1 MNDNLHGHAAEQLPA
16 PLSGGREV
24 TPVLLAWIAENVTDV
39 GIRDALL
46 FGIAERDTFGRQ
58 KYGQPL
64 LTGDGRRTAVEVW
77 QELLDALQY
86 TTKAEMEGE
95 RVDSTLMCTTLLL
108 LCRKVLRSD
117 DAGELDTAARR
128 AYDAYNEAGPAEKR
142 WLTWDGRPVPRWP
155 DLPETI
161 REKWRAAVLAGAGDR
176 R

>member
-1 MNDNLHGHAAEQLPA
+1 MNDNLHGHAAEQQPA
-16 PLSGGREV
+16 PLAGGREV
-24 TPVLLAWIAENVTDV
+24 MPVLLAWISENVTDAAT
-39 GIRDALL
+39 RAALL
-46 FGIAERDTFGRQ
+46 SGIAERDAFGRQ

-77 QELLDALQY
+77 QDLLDALQY
-86 TTKAEMEGE
+86 ATKAEMEGE
-95 RVDSTLMCTTLLL
+95 RIDSTLLCSTLLL

-117 DAGELDTAARR
+117 DASEVETAAQR
-128 AYDAYNEAGPAEKR
+128 AYDAYNDTGPAEKR

-161 REKWRAAVLAGAGDR
+161 REKWRAAVLAGAGGR